1 MPRAP
6 RLRAAVLL
14 GCAVLAFSG
23 CDRLFEKGARD
34 ETTAAEK
41 KASTGD
47 FRAARQLYE
56 ASLDGTAKTA
66 DVHYRLALL
75 CGDKLKDPLG
85 ALHHLDRYLEL
96 APAGPQAKDAKN
108 LVKDYENRLLV
119 QLSKGAPTTQN
130 EALQLKNENR
140 MLVEKIAVLNAR
152 KAATPSPMTAKREP
166 QKKPI
171 PPGSRIYTVKAGD
184 TLAKIS
190 RQFYKTPARARS
202 IQDANFNQLGGTV
215 KIKPGMELVIPK

>member
-1 MPRAP
+1 MIAS
-6 RLRAAVLL
+6 RLR
-14 GCAVLAFSG
+14 GCAVLLATVLLLSG
-23 CDRLFEKGARD
+23 CDRLFEKGRSDQTA
-34 ETTAAEK
+34 AAEK
-41 KASTGD
+41 KAAAGD

-56 ASLDGTAKTA
+56 ASVDGTATTA
-66 DVHYRLALL
+66 GTHYRLALL

-85 ALHHLDRYLEL
+85 AMYHLDRYLDF
-96 APAGPQAKDAKN
+96 APSGPHARDAKN

-152 KAATPSPMTAKREP
+152 KAVNPTPPAIKGEP
-166 QKKPI
+166 QKKPV
-171 PPGSRIYTVKAGD
+171 PPGSRTYTVKGGD

-190 RQFYKTPARARS
+190 RQFYKTSARAQD

-215 KIKPGMELVIPK
+215 KIKPGMELIIPK